1 MTIMK
6 SNLLRAL
13 AEKELCTP
21 DKLNVF
27 NSGHNLQKQKFE
39 LLLI

>member
-13 AEKELCTP
+13 TERELCTP

-27 NSGHNLQKQKFE
+27 NSVHNLQRQSVE
-39 LLLI
+39 LLI